1 MALRVLKIS
10 HSYRFVKNNL
20 FQPNNLN
27 ARPRGSDAF
36 PLACTDTALS
46 RWQPPTRSPSVLLAP
61 RVCKGMVRDGAQQ
74 HPSVGRTGLE
84 PGAALRPRQG
94 KRPHVSPWAAR
105 QVRKGQEGSRTARSL
120 LGTPCKMATPS
131 LRSRLARFANPGKPV
146 LKPNKPL
153 ILANSVGNRR
163 REKGGEHWERGWL
176 GRRAGEI

>member
-10 HSYRFVKNNL
+10 HSYRFVKNKNL
-20 FQPNNLN
+20 FQSNNLN

-46 RWQPPTRSPSVLLAP
+46 KWQPPTWSPSVLPAP
-61 RVCKGMVRDGAQQ
+61 GIRKGIVWDGAQQ
-74 HPSVGRTGLE
+74 HPIVDRTGLE
-84 PGAALRPRQG
+84 LEAALRPDKESARTSLRG
-94 KRPHVSPWAAR
+94 THAKCVRVKRGH
-105 QVRKGQEGSRTARSL
+105 ARSL

-131 LRSRLARFANPGKPV
+131 LRGRLARFANPGKPV

-163 REKGGEHWERGWL
+163 REKGGEY
-176 GRRAGEI
+176 